1 MSFCALTLEGCLQSG
16 LGEGAGFV
24 ALDWVSHQ
32 FHTRLGF
39 WPFPGTL
46 NLSLT
51 GGEWQTAREAL
62 LSAPGIPIQPPP
74 GFCAAKCFR
83 VFIDGRIEGA
93 IVLPDVADY
102 PADKLELVAPIAVR
116 TELGLADGDLVT
128 LQVELA

>member
-1 MSFCALTLEGCLQSG
+1 MTQLSLEGKLQSG

-32 FHTRLGF
+32 FHQRLGF

-46 NLSLT
+46 NLSLD
-51 GGEWQTAREAL
+51 GGEWLTTRDAL
-62 LSAPGIPIQPPP
+62 LSAPGIPIEPPP

-83 VFIDGRIEGA
+83 VRIDGRIEGA
-93 IVLPDVADY
+93 IVLPEVDDY
-102 PADKLELVAPIAVR
+102 PTDKLELVAPIAVR
-116 TELGLADGDLVT
+116 TALRLADGDLVT